1 VRAVCG
7 VRCAVCGV
15 RCAVCGVRCAVCGA
29 VCASDFSVREWR
41 ACDGGNKKPDGGPSG
56 FESGLAGRR
65 ARAGVELTISSAL

>member
-1 VRAVCG
+1 VVRRASG

-15 RCAVCGVRCAVCGA
+15 RCAVRCGA